1 MQVVLNLPDI
11 NIKIE
16 ELKLLLAIKLLEEG
30 IISLGKASEIV
41 GYTERT
47 FSEIL
52 LKRGISPIKYEDLDL
67 REELENA

>member
-16 ELKLLLAIKLLEEG
+16 ELKILLSIKLFEEG
-30 IISLGKASEIV
+30 IISLGKAAEIV
-41 GYTERT
+41 GYSEKT

-52 LKRGISPIKYEDLDL
+52 LGKGISPIDYEDMDL
-67 REELENA
+67 SEESGNA